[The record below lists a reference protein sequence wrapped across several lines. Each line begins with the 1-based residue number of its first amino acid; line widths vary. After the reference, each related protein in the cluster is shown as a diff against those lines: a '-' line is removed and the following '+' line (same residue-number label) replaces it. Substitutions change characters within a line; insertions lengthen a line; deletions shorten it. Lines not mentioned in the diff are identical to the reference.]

1 MSGGIGAGSP
11 AVKDYVASY
20 KALMEKKIV
29 EGFEFLTHDDFE
41 ECHRLAES
49 ELAHMHPDNVAQ
61 YGDWRQCRLE
71 ELPPGMEYFERQSGK
86 QINREEC
93 IVIAVRDSGL
103 RPVFRRKTRLHP
115 IVFDTDGY
123 CKRRWHDDEPLGYLS
138 EIPIEK
144 IDWRT
149 RDKMKSDLEEAI
161 LCLADEFGDK
171 SEANWKEL
179 IETDG
184 ETALKLAELYTAKA
198 DRVIK
203 PSLYRHRAPGLIPTR
218 KWLYG
223 TKLIRGFPTLTVA
236 PSGLGK
242 SSKAKHLSKRLPWQ
256 QAKTCSA
263 SAGSRISRYGCGI
276 GAAKIR
282 ERKSSGVLQPLC
294 CTTRLI
300 RFCLAIGCFST
311 PDASNISGSPLKNAA
326 TSKSQFRNAKKQCDS
341 CGSH

>member
-123 CKRRWHDDEPLGYLS
+123 CKRRWHS
-138 EIPIEK
+138 
-144 IDWRT
+144 R
-149 RDKMKSDLEEAI
+149 
-161 LCLADEFGDK
+161 
-171 SEANWKEL
+171 
-179 IETDG
+179 
-184 ETALKLAELYTAKA
+184 
-198 DRVIK
+198 K
-203 PSLYRHRAPGLIPTR
+203 PSAEP
-218 KWLYG
+218 
-223 TKLIRGFPTLTVA
+223 
-236 PSGLGK
+236 
-242 SSKAKHLSKRLPWQ
+242 
-256 QAKTCSA
+256 
-263 SAGSRISRYGCGI
+263 
-276 GAAKIR
+276 
-282 ERKSSGVLQPLC
+282 
-294 CTTRLI
+294 
-300 RFCLAIGCFST
+300 
-311 PDASNISGSPLKNAA
+311 ISGA
-326 TSKSQFRNAKKQCDS
+326 TMASRPWHRRRGKRRGSSLRAS
-341 CGSH
+341 ILRTATTCGSPIASVS